1 MVNKIVKELNSIN
14 KFSKNIIVYVSIAS
28 SILCFS
34 GIAIILYNMFAEF
47 SKVSLH
53 TLGSTLI
60 YSSIVLFAQ
69 FVVGSLII
77 DFFNA
82 VINEHDD

>member
-1 MVNKIVKELNSIN
+1 MVSKIVNKLNSIN
-14 KFSKNIIVYVSIAS
+14 TFSKNIIIYVSIIS
-28 SILCFS
+28 STLCLS
-34 GIAIILYNMFAEF
+34 GVAVIIYNMFAEF
-47 SKVSLH
+47 SRVSLH

-60 YSSIVLFAQ
+60 YSSIVLFSQ

-82 VINEHDD
+82 VISNHED

>member
-1 MVNKIVKELNSIN
+1 MVSKIVKELNSIN

-28 SILCFS
+28 SILCLS
-34 GIAIILYNMFAEF
+34 GVGVILYNMFTEF

-60 YSSIVLFAQ
+60 HSSIVLFAQ

-77 DFFNA
+77 DFFNT

>member
-1 MVNKIVKELNSIN
+1 MVSKIINRLNSIN
-14 KFSKNIIVYVSIAS
+14 TFSKNIIIYVSIAS
-28 SILCFS
+28 CTLCLS
-34 GIAIILYNMFAEF
+34 GVAIILYNVLSEF

-60 YSSIVLFAQ
+60 YSSIILFAQ

-82 VINEHDD
+82 VISDEN

>member
-1 MVNKIVKELNSIN
+1 MVSKIINRLNSIN
-14 KFSKNIIVYVSIAS
+14 TFSKNIIIYVSIIS
-28 SILCFS
+28 CTLCLS
-34 GIAIILYNMFAEF
+34 GVGVILYNMLSEF

-82 VINEHDD
+82 VISDDE

>member
-1 MVNKIVKELNSIN
+1 MVSRIVKELNSIN
-14 KFSKNIIVYVSIAS
+14 NFSKNIIVYVSIAS
-28 SILCFS
+28 SILCLS
-34 GIAIILYNMFAEF
+34 GVGIILYNMLTEF
-47 SKVSLH
+47 SKISLH

>member
-1 MVNKIVKELNSIN
+1 MVSKIVKELNSIN
-14 KFSKNIIVYVSIAS
+14 KFSKNIIVYISITS
-28 SILCFS
+28 SILCLS
-34 GIAIILYNMFAEF
+34 GVGVILYNMFAEF

-60 YSSIVLFAQ
+60 HSSIVLFAQ

-77 DFFNA
+77 DFFNT
-82 VINEHDD
+82 VISNGDE

>member
-1 MVNKIVKELNSIN
+1 MVSKIVNRLNSIN
-14 KFSKNIIVYVSIAS
+14 SFSKNIIIYISIIS
-28 SILCFS
+28 CTLCLS
-34 GIAIILYNMFAEF
+34 GVCVILYNMLSDF

-82 VINEHDD
+82 VIKDDD

>member
-1 MVNKIVKELNSIN
+1 MVSKIVNRLNSIN
-14 KFSKNIIVYVSIAS
+14 SFSKNIIIYGSIISCTLCLSGVSV
-28 SILCFS
+28 
-34 GIAIILYNMFAEF
+34 ILYNVLSEF

-53 TLGSTLI
+53 TLGSNLI
-60 YSSIVLFAQ
+60 HSAIVLFAQ

-82 VINEHDD
+82 VLSDEN

>member
-1 MVNKIVKELNSIN
+1 MVKKIVKELNSIN
-14 KFSKNIIVYVSIAS
+14 NFSKNIIVYVSIAS
-28 SILCFS
+28 SILCIS
-34 GIAIILYNMFAEF
+34 GIGIILYNMLADF

-69 FVVGSLII
+69 FVIGSLII

-82 VINEHDD
+82 VIRDDN

>member
-1 MVNKIVKELNSIN
+1 MVKKIVKELNSMN
-14 KFSKNIIVYVSIAS
+14 NFSKNIIVYVSIAS
-28 SILCFS
+28 AILCIS
-34 GIAIILYNMFAEF
+34 GIGVILYNMLADF

-69 FVVGSLII
+69 FVIGSLII

-82 VINEHDD
+82 VIRDDN